1 MNYWNCS
8 FLKKKSHWENKYD
21 ENEDLRNKKETLL
34 VQLLWNKSLLQCTHA
49 RSHVF
54 WCLQS
59 KKTNENEDF
68 YAWMTN
74 TSSFPH
80 LFSIQKIR
88 NSKRSRNGLKPT
100 LWTTICSLVAVW
112 ESSSK
117 ITWSSSGHSCMAVF
131 VSVCFLG
138 LQKAWD
144 LGAMQNAFVS
154 E

>member
-1 MNYWNCS
+1 MN
-8 FLKKKSHWENKYD
+8 WENESD
-21 ENEDLRNKKETLL
+21 EKEDLRNKKETLL

-49 RSHVF
+49 RSHAF

-68 YAWMTN
+68 HAWMTN
-74 TSSFPH
+74 TWSSFSH
-80 LFSIQKIR
+80 ILSIQKIR

-117 ITWSSSGHSCMAVF
+117 ITWSSSGHSCMGVF
-131 VSVCFLG
+131 ISVCFLG
-138 LQKAWD
+138 LQTPKCMGPGM
-144 LGAMQNAFVS
+144 GALQNAFVS